1 MFMLTYQYSDDLEVE
16 PIVIGVST
24 TIASAKTYAEETMG
38 FRNCVWSEVNLAGEV
53 TGNIHTGSVLVIEPV
68 KLLDSKIL
76 EKE

>member
-1 MFMLTYQYSDDLEVE
+1 MFMLTYQYDDDINVE

-38 FRNCVWSEVNLAGEV
+38 FRNCVWSDENLAGEA
-53 TGNIHTGSVLVIEPV
+53 TGITPTGSVLSIEPV
-68 KLLDSKIL
+68 KVLDSKIL